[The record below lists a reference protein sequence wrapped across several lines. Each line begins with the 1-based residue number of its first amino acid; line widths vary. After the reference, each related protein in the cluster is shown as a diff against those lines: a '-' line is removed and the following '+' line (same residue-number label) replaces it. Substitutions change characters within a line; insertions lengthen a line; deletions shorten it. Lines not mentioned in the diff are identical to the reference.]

1 MIQLES
7 NTNSN
12 IINRAYSVESL
23 LFRTFWI
30 NQFNRIETFLSNQ
43 TDRVNH
49 QAKKECIDHLRCQY
63 PRLSVVQISRLLD
76 YTFQGNFLWILLDYF
91 RLDDWK
97 HQYLW
102 LLDCLKSDA
111 IQYVFENGVWQ
122 ICLTQ
127 AASEGPSRSIKYL
140 ITYGPSEGLRERL
153 WQQHG
158 LVFYCG
164 PSIYGEQTKVWE
176 QYPFPSD
183 WDVSCGNPEIE
194 ALKPAQS

>member
-1 MIQLES
+1 MIQLER
-7 NTNSN
+7 NTNNN
-12 IINRAYSVESL
+12 IINTAYSVESL
-23 LFRTFWI
+23 LFRTLWI
-30 NQFNRIETFLSNQ
+30 NQFNRIEKFLSNQ
-43 TDRVNH
+43 TVRVNH
-49 QAKKECIDHLRCQY
+49 QAKRECIDYLRRQY

-76 YTFQGNFLWILLDYF
+76 YTFQGNFLRILLDYF
-91 RLDDWK
+91 LLDDWK
-97 HQYLW
+97 YQYLW

-111 IQYVFENGVWQ
+111 IQYLYENGIWQ

-127 AASEGPSRSIKYL
+127 TAPERTSRSIKYL
-140 ITYGPSEGLRERL
+140 ITYGPDEVLQERL

-183 WDVSCGNPEIE
+183 WDVSCGNREIE
-194 ALKPAQS
+194 ALSPA